1 MQLQL
6 ANPSPS
12 EPAPF
17 EPAPFEP
24 DVRPP
29 TLADDVSLRM
39 LRQRRV
45 MLTGPIDGPLA
56 ERVCAQLLVIE
67 AESADL
73 PITLYLHS
81 PGGEVDAG
89 FAIYDTM
96 RSLQCEVA
104 TVCLGFAASMAQF
117 LLCGGT
123 PGSRSAYAHSRIL
136 MHQPLGSVQGFAVD
150 IAIQAEQFTI
160 MRRLMAELT
169 AQHTGQTVERIL
181 TDGERDRWF
190 TPEEALEYGMI
201 DSIIVPPERSPVRGP
216 VG

>member
-1 MQLQL
+1 MQLQM
-6 ANPSPS
+6 NTPPSRSTTTEPS
-12 EPAPF
+12 ERSDLTPAPF
-17 EPAPFEP
+17 G
-24 DVRPP
+24 
-29 TLADDVSLRM
+29 DDVSRRM
-39 LRQRRV
+39 LKQRRV
-45 MLTGPIDGPLA
+45 MLTGAIDGPLA

-67 AESADL
+67 AEEPEL

-96 RSLQCEVA
+96 QTLRCEVE
-104 TVCLGFAASMAQF
+104 TVCVGFAASMAQF
-117 LLCGGT
+117 LLCGGA
-123 PGSRSAYAHSRIL
+123 PGRRSAYAHSRIL

-169 AQHTGQTVERIL
+169 AEHTGQTVERIL

-190 TPEEALEYGMI
+190 TPREALEYGMI
-201 DSIIVPPERSPVRGP
+201 DRIIEAPTKRGAC
-216 VG
+216 